1 MLDRKFKEISY
12 LIKKAP
18 SRASLENSMGALKN
32 MDTDYEYK
40 TRYVK
45 MAVPN
50 TKCLILIFR
59 RISASSSLAIGI
71 L

>member
-1 MLDRKFKEISY
+1 MAVFTRMVSDVMLGITEPQEFDSVI
-12 LIKKAP
+12 P
-18 SRASLENSMGALKN
+18 
-32 MDTDYEYK
+32 
-40 TRYVK
+40 K

-71 L
+71 TMTHSSSLNYT